1 MQKQRKKLN
10 IKSKK
15 HIGIKKKMKN
25 RIKRQKSIH
34 KFVVINHKMGIT
46 KRKKYNARVNCQ
58 NNKCKKI

>member
-1 MQKQRKKLN
+1 
-10 IKSKK
+10 
-15 HIGIKKKMKN
+15 MKN